1 MNEPIR
7 VAGFPIDADM
17 SLKKRVEH
25 NGLYLEI
32 SNHGRSK
39 YDYANKTYNDSDG
52 TWCYYVT
59 VTEQMLPAD
68 KFAEFWLAPA
78 STHKRSSGWDEPC
91 YAYYEAY
98 FASAQ
103 WHGGVTYYEKLGGID
118 GAPRAVKIGCDFGHY
133 WDEGYSFCYESV
145 LSEAQATADAL
156 REMYAFFTRC
166 PYTGK
171 YQPASEMIERDGKLY
186 CAEGIEAMDKYAAE
200 RAAKEAS

>member
-7 VAGFPIDADM
+7 IAGFPIDADIA
-17 SLKKRVEH
+17 LKKRVEH
-25 NGLYLEI
+25 NGLSLEI

-39 YDYANKTYNDSDG
+39 YDYDNKSYDDSGG
-52 TWCYYVT
+52 TWCYYVLI
-59 VTEQMLPAD
+59 TEQMLPAE
-68 KFAEFWLAPA
+68 KFAEFWLAPTMA
-78 STHKRSSGWDEPC
+78 ERSSGWAAPT
-91 YAYYEAY
+91 YAYYDAR
-98 FASAQ
+98 FASAD

-166 PYTGK
+166 PYMGK
-171 YQPASEMIERDGKLY
+171 WQPASEMIERNGKLY
-186 CAEGIEAMDKYAAE
+186 SAEGIAAMDKYDAE
-200 RAAKEAS
+200 RAAKVAA